1 MVTKLEE
8 YLTCIK
14 IWNKFDMKNIGYY
27 HDHYLE
33 KDVLLL
39 FDVFEKFIDTSL
51 KFYKLEFSTYFSF
64 SGLSWDAMLKVTKI
78 NLEHWQVFVYLKRI
92 KEEEVLIFVRD
103 IMKAITKTQ
112 KFMVL
117 QNHQST

>member
-27 HDHYLE
+27 HDHYLK

-51 KFYKLEFSTYFSF
+51 KFYKIEFSTYFSF

-78 NLEHWQVFVYLKRI
+78 NLEH
-92 KEEEVLIFVRD
+92 
-103 IMKAITKTQ
+103 
-112 KFMVL
+112 
-117 QNHQST
+117 